1 MSSKCVR
8 YFARPLH
15 CPFGTA
21 VAGLA
26 GLKARVKNSKST
38 AGRQNFVA
46 LT

>member
-1 MSSKCVR
+1 MTSRCVR

-15 CPFGTA
+15 CLFGTA

-26 GLKARVKNSKST
+26 GLKARVKKSKST
-38 AGRQNFVA
+38 AARNNFVA